1 MTRHAELAEL
11 SSYLDGELPGG
22 QRRELEEHV
31 RSCARCR
38 DRLTGLER
46 TVARLRDVG
55 RESPPNELA
64 GRVHRRL
71 ALEHGRPSRLRA
83 VEQWLAQWRPAPELI
98 AGAAV
103 VVALAAIVQIY
114 VSGGAA
120 ISERDTT
127 PEAPAPQA
135 TPSPREPRAV
145 EESIQRE
152 LESIPPAAD
161 ATRRREE
168 TPRNE
173 RRAPDAD
180 AEGEPPP
187 ASAAAGHRFQLH
199 EGAWVEEGA
208 VGSPPD
214 RELTW
219 DQAEAEGILEVSPH
233 LTRFRDGNRPVIV
246 RHGDQVI
253 RIVPLR

>member
-22 QRRELEEHV
+22 RRRELEEHV

-46 TVARLRDVG
+46 TVARLQDVG

-64 GRVHRRL
+64 GRVHHRL
-71 ALEHGRPSRLRA
+71 ALEHHRPSRLQA
-83 VEQWLAQWRPAPELI
+83 IEQWLAQWRPAPALI

-114 VSGGAA
+114 ISGGAA
-120 ISERDTT
+120 MGERDTAT
-127 PEAPAPQA
+127 DTPAPQA
-135 TPSPREPRAV
+135 TPSAPAPRAV
-145 EESIQRE
+145 EESIRRE
-152 LESIPPAAD
+152 LESSPTA
-161 ATRRREE
+161 
-168 TPRNE
+168 
-173 RRAPDAD
+173 AD

-187 ASAAAGHRFQLH
+187 ARAPAGHRFQLH

-208 VGSPPD
+208 VGSLPD

-219 DQAEAEGILEVSPH
+219 DQAEAEGILDASPH
-233 LTRFRDGNRPVIV
+233 LARFRDSDRPVVV
-246 RHGDQVI
+246 RYGDQVI
-253 RIVPLR
+253 RIVPGH

>member
-22 QRRELEEHV
+22 RRRELEEHV

-64 GRVHRRL
+64 GRVHHRL
-71 ALEHGRPSRLRA
+71 ALEHHRPSRLQA
-83 VEQWLAQWRPAPELI
+83 VEQWLAQWRPAPALI

-120 ISERDTT
+120 MGERDTAT
-127 PEAPAPQA
+127 ETPAPQA
-135 TPSPREPRAV
+135 TPSPRATQESTV
-145 EESIQRE
+145 EE
-152 LESIPPAAD
+152 LGAPAAD
-161 ATRRREE
+161 AGSEPPAAARA
-168 TPRNE
+168 PVE
-173 RRAPDAD
+173 RRF
-180 AEGEPPP
+180 
-187 ASAAAGHRFQLH
+187 RLQ
-199 EGAWVEEGA
+199 EGAWVQEDVAGA
-208 VGSPPD
+208 EPD
-214 RELTW
+214 RRLTW
-219 DQAEAEGILEVSPH
+219 EEARAEGLLDAFPE
-233 LTRFRDGNRPVIV
+233 LARFRDGDRPVVVRYRGQIV
-246 RHGDQVI
+246 ELLPEQRPATEN
-253 RIVPLR
+253 R

>member
-22 QRRELEEHV
+22 RRRELEEHV

-46 TVARLRDVG
+46 TVARLREVG

-64 GRVHRRL
+64 GRVHHRL
-71 ALEHGRPSRLRA
+71 ALEHHRPSRLQA
-83 VEQWLAQWRPAPELI
+83 IEQWLAQWRPAPALI

-120 ISERDTT
+120 MGERDIA
-127 PEAPAPQA
+127 PETPAPQA
-135 TPSPREPRAV
+135 TPSPRER
-145 EESIQRE
+145 
-152 LESIPPAAD
+152 PAPVAD
-161 ATRRREE
+161 
-168 TPRNE
+168 
-173 RRAPDAD
+173 
-180 AEGEPPP
+180 
-187 ASAAAGHRFQLH
+187 AAGHRFQLH
-199 EGAWVEEGA
+199 DGAWVEEGA

-219 DQAEAEGILEVSPH
+219 DQAKAEGILDASPH
-233 LTRFRDGNRPVIV
+233 LTRFRDSDRPVVV

-253 RIVPLR
+253 RVVPGY

>member
-22 QRRELEEHV
+22 RRRELEEHV

-38 DRLTGLER
+38 GRLTGLER
-46 TVARLRDVG
+46 TVARLREVG
-55 RESPPNELA
+55 RERPPNELA
-64 GRVHRRL
+64 GRVHHRL
-71 ALEHGRPSRLRA
+71 ALEHHRPSRLQA
-83 VEQWLAQWRPAPELI
+83 IEQWLAQWRPAPALI

-114 VSGGAA
+114 ISGGAA
-120 ISERDTT
+120 VGERDTAT
-127 PEAPAPQA
+127 DTPAPQA
-135 TPSPREPRAV
+135 TPSPRQPRAV
-145 EESIQRE
+145 EESIHQE
-152 LESIPPAAD
+152 LESLGTAAD
-161 ATRRREE
+161 ATRRMEDS
-168 TPRNE
+168 PRNE

-187 ASAAAGHRFQLH
+187 ARALAGHRFQLH

-219 DQAEAEGILEVSPH
+219 DQAEAEGILDASPH
-233 LTRFRDGNRPVIV
+233 LTRFRDSDRPIV
-246 RHGDQVI
+246 MRYGDRVI
-253 RIVPLR
+253 RIVPGR

>member
-22 QRRELEEHV
+22 RRRELEEHV

-64 GRVHRRL
+64 GRVHHRL
-71 ALEHGRPSRLRA
+71 AVEHHRPSRLQA
-83 VEQWLAQWRPAPELI
+83 IEQWLAQWRPAPALI

-120 ISERDTT
+120 MGERDTAT
-127 PEAPAPQA
+127 ETPAPQA
-135 TPSPREPRAV
+135 APSPREPRAA
-145 EESIQRE
+145 EQSIQRE
-152 LESIPPAAD
+152 LESTPTAAD
-161 ATRRREE
+161 ATRRMEE
-168 TPRNE
+168 SRRSE
-173 RRAPDAD
+173 RRAPVAD
-180 AEGEPPP
+180 AAGEPPP
-187 ASAAAGHRFQLH
+187 ARPSAGHRFQLH
-199 EGAWVEEGA
+199 DGAWVEEGA

-219 DQAEAEGILEVSPH
+219 DQAKTEGILDASPY
-233 LTRFRDGNRPVIV
+233 LTRFRDSDRPVVV
-246 RHGDQVI
+246 RYGEQVI
-253 RIVPLR
+253 RVVPER